1 MKINIREKKILIP
14 LILVIGV
21 ALVSTLLAMTKTE
34 NKEVVAFEEIRAKK
48 GDLKIDMVSDG
59 VIELNTVSLQF
70 GVSGVLAQ
78 ILVDEGEKIGQGQI
92 IARLVDSKYRNEVD
106 IANVKLQKALA
117 DTEKIKLQY
126 LPMEKIPEAY
136 AQVEIA
142 TKKLDLDKSNADIQE
157 AQANFNKAE
166 GNLLDTLVKS
176 PISGTIVQI
185 NGKVGEVISSSS
197 NDGGKAFAIVSE
209 DKVKVV
215 AKVLELDIGEV
226 SVGQKAEIVLEAF
239 PDEKLGGSVSKVA
252 YLPTTDSNGIVAY
265 QVEIELMEPYE
276 NLRDGMTCTVS
287 FILKE
292 VKDVVI
298 LPNKTVK
305 MVEGKQVVEMLSE
318 TGEKVQ
324 KEVKTGFTD
333 GINVEI
339 KEGLQPGDKVLL
351 YK

>member
-1 MKINIREKKILIP
+1 MKINIREKKILLP

-21 ALVSTLLAMTKTE
+21 ALVSMLLAMTNTE

-78 ILVDEGEKIGQGQI
+78 ILVDEGEKIRQGQI
-92 IARLVDSKYRNEVD
+92 IARLVDSKYKNEVD

-157 AQANFNKAE
+157 AQANLNKAE
-166 GNLLDTLVKS
+166 DNLLDTMVKA
-176 PISGTIVQI
+176 PISGTVVQI
-185 NGKVGEVISSSS
+185 NGKVGEVVSSSS
-197 NDGGKAFAIVSE
+197 NDGSKAFAVVSE
-209 DKVKVV
+209 EKVKVI

-226 SVGQKAEIVLEAF
+226 TVGQKAEVVIEAF
-239 PDEKLGGSVSKVA
+239 PDEKLVGSVSKVA

-265 QVEIELMEPYE
+265 EVTIELIKPFK

-287 FILKE
+287 FVLKE
-292 VKDVVI
+292 VKDVVV

-318 TGEKVQ
+318 KGDKVQ
-324 KEVKTGFTD
+324 IEVKTGFTD